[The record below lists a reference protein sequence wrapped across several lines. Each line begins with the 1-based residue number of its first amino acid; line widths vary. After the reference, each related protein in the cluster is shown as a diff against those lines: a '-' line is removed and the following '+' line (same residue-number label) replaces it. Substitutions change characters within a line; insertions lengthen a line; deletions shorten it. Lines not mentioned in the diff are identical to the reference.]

1 MMKKRVLSIFLSIL
15 TILLVIPGIHFS
27 AEAADYSAELRKKG
41 FPESYVSSLNKL
53 SRHIQ
58 IGILRCL
65 RLEKLFPILFHRKE
79 NPILSS
85 LFRIIREI
93 TERVI
98 TAPAAN
104 ATKTAHR
111 LLKNIPT
118 GFPPRKRRLN
128 IIWTREIFWM
138 KSIFFSLNP
147 PCIMQARH
155 RQVLKVS

>member
-41 FPESYVSSLNKL
+41 
-53 SRHIQ
+53 
-58 IGILRCL
+58 L